1 MHLLK
6 GTLMTVDDIMCSAS
20 STAAIKPAK
29 EHITALL
36 HVRHHI
42 GEDQADDFNLRAP
55 DESIKL
61 QEDAA
66 HTMAMMLASVASV
79 SLLVGGVGVM
89 NIMLVSV
96 AERTREIGLRMAI
109 GAREDVVR
117 AQFLTEA
124 LLLGLAGGAAGV
136 GLGVVAARVFA
147 NSLGWPMVIS
157 TNTIIVAVCFSS
169 GVGIIFG
176 YYPASRAAGLDPI
189 EALRA
194 D

>member
-1 MHLLK
+1 
-6 GTLMTVDDIMCSAS
+6 
-20 STAAIKPAK
+20 
-29 EHITALL
+29 
-36 HVRHHI
+36 
-42 GEDQADDFNLRAP
+42 
-55 DESIKL
+55 
-61 QEDAA
+61 
-66 HTMAMMLASVASV
+66 MMLASVASV